1 MRTVPRTTGIIITAL
16 CAMLCIAPV
25 LVSAKSDD
33 ERKAEQ
39 LQKEIDE
46 LKKKKDKVGID
57 AKADQDKSKPIGK
70 SLDEIIQRWENLLK
84 DCQTAKKSLR
94 CADALYNL
102 GSLYYDKSRDDY
114 ILKREEYEKA
124 MAEYDKKPVGPE
136 PVNPVP
142 DYSKS
147 LHTYEDLAQ
156 AYPEFSKVAEAY
168 YQMGNIYLLMG
179 DLDRSRTVYQ
189 KIVDEFSQSPR
200 ASMAHF
206 KLADLAY
213 LDHDNSEAL
222 KHLEKV
228 KEHEVEISVWEMVHY
243 RKGELYYNVGEF
255 NKAIDLFQ
263 GYIDRCDAGM
273 YKKQEFRGMALEF
286 MAVCFSDMTNGADE
300 GIKYFEKIGH
310 KPYEDTVMYTIGM
323 KNRTHGQFEDAIKAL
338 GTALDHFPYYKDAPI
353 ARQMLIECYVIK
365 RQYEKAN
372 DEREKLVDDYGPGSA
387 WYSKNSNEKKV
398 IEQSRNEVRKAIAA
412 IAIYYH
418 AIAQKKKDKSAY
430 EKALRRYADF
440 FKEFPDDKWRN
451 YEFRY
456 NIAEIY
462 SALGDCEHAAEN
474 YDSVAMQDIAKFPPY
489 QAIVDTLGMDQ
500 EEIEKMKK
508 GADQGPVL
516 ISQEDAGYNVI
527 VALDNCRKKAMASK
541 GMTEE
546 QTYNLLETK
555 KLLDYA
561 EKFQAHF
568 PKSSNAVDVLY
579 LAGNIHYGA
588 KSYTD
593 AIRVFRQ
600 IIDNYPTN
608 KLAEKSLRMLA
619 NCYSSSGQ
627 FDLAM
632 KMYRQLIAKQK
643 PESPEQMEVI
653 DLAAGATYKR
663 AETLE
668 KSGDRLAAAEAYKSI
683 AEEFSTT
690 KIVDRAWFEAGV
702 CYEGLKDFAAAAGTF
717 ESLPVKFPKSTLREK
732 AFLRAADNYKTG
744 NNLGKAAEVYEAAAN
759 AITKPEF
766 AIPSLSAASECYQ
779 KLNQYDKA
787 GRMFEVIFQRYSND
801 PKTPQALYN
810 AGLMF
815 EKAKIYTEAIN
826 VYLTLSKRFPE
837 SEYAAEAF
845 FSVGLCYEKMNQ
857 FAEMA
862 SVFSDYAQKFA
873 NDRFKQVQALV
884 KAGNAFYNMNNLT
897 EAEKDYQMAVSV
909 YEKFHKGSD
918 IDIGDIAE
926 AYYKIGDIYYGKF
939 TQLQLE
945 AKSEKEMK
953 ERVKDKTKA
962 LEDPAKY
969 YARAIEIGVEE
980 WTIRST
986 FMIGKGFADMAEAV
1000 ANQTLFGSAAEK
1012 IASKVKILSSLDKYY
1027 QKAQEY
1033 FYKDIE
1039 WAHTQNIG
1047 GEYVDKSID
1056 KFMEMMFRKGDIMEE
1071 VGRILKSAPVPKSL
1085 SKEEKDAYQQ
1095 VLEEKWLEALDAALP
1110 RYIDVVKAGKEL
1122 GIAQSPW
1129 LDKARERIREIKPDA
1144 DVLTITIEQWKP
1156 KPKPVEE
1163 QQPEQK
1169 EKRVAV
1175 GPQRTAS
1182 FIPEDE
1188 ITKRELRRIQNIMN
1202 MQISAVEKITMLN
1215 RIEIE
1220 AQRNIELEQEKIK
1233 ELKQQLQ

>member
-1 MRTVPRTTGIIITAL
+1 
-16 CAMLCIAPV
+16 
-25 LVSAKSDD
+25 
-33 ERKAEQ
+33 
-39 LQKEIDE
+39 
-46 LKKKKDKVGID
+46 
-57 AKADQDKSKPIGK
+57 
-70 SLDEIIQRWENLLK
+70 
-84 DCQTAKKSLR
+84 
-94 CADALYNL
+94 
-102 GSLYYDKSRDDY
+102 
-114 ILKREEYEKA
+114 
-124 MAEYDKKPVGPE
+124 
-136 PVNPVP
+136 
-142 DYSKS
+142 
-147 LHTYEDLAQ
+147 
-156 AYPEFSKVAEAY
+156 
-168 YQMGNIYLLMG
+168 
-179 DLDRSRTVYQ
+179 
-189 KIVDEFSQSPR
+189 
-200 ASMAHF
+200 
-206 KLADLAY
+206 
-213 LDHDNSEAL
+213 
-222 KHLEKV
+222 
-228 KEHEVEISVWEMVHY
+228 
-243 RKGELYYNVGEF
+243 
-255 NKAIDLFQ
+255 
-263 GYIDRCDAGM
+263 
-273 YKKQEFRGMALEF
+273 
-286 MAVCFSDMTNGADE
+286 
-300 GIKYFEKIGH
+300 
-310 KPYEDTVMYTIGM
+310 
-323 KNRTHGQFEDAIKAL
+323 
-338 GTALDHFPYYKDAPI
+338 
-353 ARQMLIECYVIK
+353 
-365 RQYEKAN
+365 
-372 DEREKLVDDYGPGSA
+372 
-387 WYSKNSNEKKV
+387 
-398 IEQSRNEVRKAIAA
+398 
-412 IAIYYH
+412 
-418 AIAQKKKDKSAY
+418 
-430 EKALRRYADF
+430 
-440 FKEFPDDKWRN
+440 
-451 YEFRY
+451 
-456 NIAEIY
+456 
-462 SALGDCEHAAEN
+462 
-474 YDSVAMQDIAKFPPY
+474 
-489 QAIVDTLGMDQ
+489 
-500 EEIEKMKK
+500 
-508 GADQGPVL
+508 
-516 ISQEDAGYNVI
+516 
-527 VALDNCRKKAMASK
+527 
-541 GMTEE
+541 
-546 QTYNLLETK
+546 
-555 KLLDYA
+555 
-561 EKFQAHF
+561 
-568 PKSSNAVDVLY
+568 
-579 LAGNIHYGA
+579 
-588 KSYTD
+588 
-593 AIRVFRQ
+593 
-600 IIDNYPTN
+600 
-608 KLAEKSLRMLA
+608 MLA

-627 FDLAM
+627 YDLAM

-668 KSGDRLAAAEAYKSI
+668 KSGDRLAAAEAYKLI
-683 AEEFSTT
+683 AEEFPTT

-759 AITKPEF
+759 AITKSEF

-779 KLNQYDKA
+779 KLNQFDKA
-787 GRMFEVIFQRYSND
+787 GRMFEIIFQRYSND

-897 EAEKDYQMAVSV
+897 EAEKDYQMAGSV

-918 IDIGDIAE
+918 IDVGDIAE

-986 FMIGKGFADMAEAV
+986 YMIGKGFADMAEAV
-1000 ANQTLFGSAAEK
+1000 ANQTLFGNAAEK

-1071 VGRILKSAPVPKSL
+1071 VGRILKSAPVPKNL
-1085 SKEEKDAYQQ
+1085 SKEEQDAYQQ

-1122 GIAQSPW
+1122 GIAQSQW

-1144 DVLTITIEQWKP
+1144 EVLNITIEQWKP
-1156 KPKPVEE
+1156 NPKPVEE

-1169 EKRVAV
+1169 QKKVAA
-1175 GPQRTAS
+1175 GPQRIAS
-1182 FIPEDE
+1182 FVPDDE